1 MQHAQTLKHRASSSI
16 SAKSDKRK
24 DSESAAPASSARE
37 SDESPKGRNRAR
49 SEVPSDKNILDVN
62 INHLMS
68 SIAIQTN
75 KLKENL
81 QNLQN
86 VRQESRLMSASQ
98 SLISSHNMML
108 DKLLHR
114 SATPNENSL

>member
-1 MQHAQTLKHRASSSI
+1 LKHRPSSSI

-24 DSESAAPASSARE
+24 DSESAAPASSARD
-37 SDESPKGRNRAR
+37 SDESGSKRAR
-49 SEVPSDKNILDVN
+49 SEVPPSGDSILDVN

-68 SIAIQTN
+68 SIAMQTN

-81 QNLQN
+81 HNLQN

-98 SLISSHNMML
+98 SLLSSNLL
-108 DKLLHR
+108 DKLHHR
-114 SATPNENSL
+114 SATPNEISL